1 MSRLSILIKRPKRTL
16 AVLTTALAAVGVAV
30 GSGADFTATSANP
43 TNTFASGTLSIDNS
57 KEGVAIFTPSNMRP
71 GGPTQTGVVDIENSG
86 SLAGTFSL
94 SRTNLV
100 DDATVP
106 ATLSSKINLV
116 VKDCGLW
123 SGTPAVAPTCDAG
136 DPDKYT
142 GTLAAFNTA
151 AALGSYAAGDKH
163 RYEFAATLD
172 SSADDSYQGDNAS
185 ARFQWD
191 AVQ

>member
-1 MSRLSILIKRPKRTL
+1 MSRLSVLIKRPKSTL
-16 AVLTTALAAVGVAV
+16 AALTAVLAAVGVAV

-43 TNTFASGTLSIDNS
+43 SNTFASGTLSIDNS
-57 KEGVAIFTPSNMRP
+57 KEGVAVFTPSNMRP
-71 GGPTQTGVVDIENSG
+71 GGPTQTGVVDIKNTG

-94 SRTNLV
+94 SRTNLT

-106 ATLSSKINLV
+106 AVLSTKINLV

-123 SGTPAVAPTCDAG
+123 SGTTAPTCDAG
-136 DPDKYT
+136 DPVKYT
-142 GTLAAFNTA
+142 GTLAAFSSSA
-151 AALGSYAAGDKH
+151 DLGSYAATDKH

-172 SSADDSYQGDNAS
+172 SSADNAYQGDNAS

>member
-1 MSRLSILIKRPKRTL
+1 MSRLSMLIKRPKRTL
-16 AVLTTALAAVGVAV
+16 AALTVVLAAVGVAV

-43 TNTFASGTLSIDNS
+43 SNTFASGTLSIDNS
-57 KEGVAIFTPSNMRP
+57 KEGVAVFTPSNMRP
-71 GGPTQTGVVDIENSG
+71 GGPTQTGMVDIKNTG

-94 SRTNLV
+94 SRTNLT

-106 ATLSSKINLV
+106 AVLSSKINLV

-123 SGTPAVAPTCDAG
+123 VGTTAPTCDAG

-142 GTLAAFNTA
+142 GTLAAFSTA

-172 SSADDSYQGDNAS
+172 SSADDAYQGDNAS

-191 AVQ
+191 AAQ

>member
-1 MSRLSILIKRPKRTL
+1 MSRLSVLIKRPKRSL
-16 AVLTTALAAVGVAV
+16 AALTAVLAAVGIAV
-30 GSGADFTATSANP
+30 GSGADFSATSANP
-43 TNTFASGTLSIDNS
+43 SNTFASGTLSIDNS
-57 KEGVAIFTPSNMRP
+57 NEGVAIFTPSNMRP
-71 GGPTQTGVVDIENSG
+71 GGPTQTGTVDIKNTG

-94 SRTNLV
+94 TRTNLT
-100 DDATVP
+100 DDNTVP

-123 SGTPAVAPTCDAG
+123 SGTTAPTCDAG
-136 DPDKYT
+136 DAVKYT
-142 GTLAAFNTA
+142 GTLAGFSSA

-172 SSADDSYQGDNAS
+172 SSADNSYQGDSAS